1 MIINL
6 IDKFKFIFSKN
17 KKEESKE
24 REEKDRKK
32 FRRFLII
39 INIIIILLIIFLLMN
54 IVYFNYSDG
63 EDLEQ
68 AKRMGIIQSIS
79 YSPLRGNF
87 IISVNAI
94 PEIKIVIDDSIHL
107 NKQIGGERLKISINK
122 RLENP
127 ENFSIFLI
135 HFYTGESWENGTNI
149 LSINLKNPSDYYIL
163 NFKEYN
169 LLKIKIEVSL
179 NPGVTSNFQD
189 SVSLNISPG

>member
-1 MIINL
+1 
-6 IDKFKFIFSKN
+6 
-17 KKEESKE
+17 
-24 REEKDRKK
+24 
-32 FRRFLII
+32 
-39 INIIIILLIIFLLMN
+39 MN

-63 EDLEQ
+63 KDLEE
-68 AKRMGIIQSIS
+68 AKRIGIIQSIF
-79 YSPLRGNF
+79 YSPLRSNF

-107 NKQIGGERLKISINK
+107 NKQIGGERLKISIIK
-122 RLENP
+122 GLKNP

-135 HFYTGESWENGTNI
+135 HFYTGESLENGTNI
-149 LSINLKNPSDYYIL
+149 LSIDLKNPSDYYIL

-179 NPGVTSNFQD
+179 NSGVTSDFQD

>member
-1 MIINL
+1 MITNL
-6 IDKFKFIFSKN
+6 VNKFKFFLKN

-24 REEKDRKK
+24 RKESSRKR

-63 EDLEQ
+63 KDLEK
-68 AKRMGIIQSIS
+68 AKRIGIIQSIF
-79 YSPLRGNF
+79 YSPFRSNF

-107 NKQIGGERLKISINK
+107 NKQIGGERLRISIIK
-122 RLENP
+122 GLKNP
-127 ENFSIFLI
+127 ESFSIFLI
-135 HFYTGESWENGTNI
+135 HFYTGESLENGTNI
-149 LSINLKNPSDYYIL
+149 LSIDLKNPSDHYVL

-179 NPGVTSNFQD
+179 NSEVTSNFQD

>member
-1 MIINL
+1 MNL
-6 IDKFKFIFSKN
+6 VDKFKFFLKN
-17 KKEESKE
+17 KKEELKE
-24 REEKDRKK
+24 RKESSRKR

-63 EDLEQ
+63 KDLEK
-68 AKRMGIIQSIS
+68 AKRIGLIQSIF
-79 YSPLRGNF
+79 YSPFRSNF

-107 NKQIGGERLKISINK
+107 NKQIGGERLRISIIK
-122 RLENP
+122 GLKNP
-127 ENFSIFLI
+127 ESFSIFLI
-135 HFYTGESWENGTNI
+135 HFYTGESLENGTNI
-149 LSINLKNPSDYYIL
+149 LSIDLKNPSEYYVL

-179 NPGVTSNFQD
+179 NSEVTSNFQD

>member
-1 MIINL
+1 MIMNL
-6 IDKFKFIFSKN
+6 VDKFKFFLKN
-17 KKEESKE
+17 KKEELKE
-24 REEKDRKK
+24 RKESSRKR

-63 EDLEQ
+63 KDLEK
-68 AKRMGIIQSIS
+68 AKRIGLIQSIF
-79 YSPLRGNF
+79 YSPFRSNF

-107 NKQIGGERLKISINK
+107 NKQIGGERLRISIIK
-122 RLENP
+122 GLKNP
-127 ENFSIFLI
+127 ESFSIFLI
-135 HFYTGESWENGTNI
+135 HFYTGESLENGTNI
-149 LSINLKNPSDYYIL
+149 LSIDLKNPSEYYVL

-179 NPGVTSNFQD
+179 NSEVTSNFQD